1 MIHKNKNLMQNKA
14 KQNKEYES
22 KAKNKQN
29 KKIMI
34 QKKKM
39 NHHSP
44 WLKYISIY
52 NERKKKK
59 LASSAMFEVH
69 IHIQQEK
76 KKHHNY
82 TLHYIS

>member
-1 MIHKNKNLMQNKA
+1 MQNKA

-29 KKIMI
+29 KTKIMI
-34 QKKKM
+34 QNKKM

-52 NERKKKK
+52 NERKK
-59 LASSAMFEVH
+59 
-69 IHIQQEK
+69 EK
-76 KKHHNY
+76 N
-82 TLHYIS
+82 

>member
-1 MIHKNKNLMQNKA
+1 MQNKT
-14 KQNKEYES
+14 KQNKTKNMNQKQKQKNDS
-22 KAKNKQN
+22 KQ
-29 KKIMI
+29 
-34 QKKKM
+34 KM

-52 NERKKKK
+52 NERKKERK

-69 IHIQQEK
+69 IHIQK
-76 KKHHNY
+76 KKEHHNY